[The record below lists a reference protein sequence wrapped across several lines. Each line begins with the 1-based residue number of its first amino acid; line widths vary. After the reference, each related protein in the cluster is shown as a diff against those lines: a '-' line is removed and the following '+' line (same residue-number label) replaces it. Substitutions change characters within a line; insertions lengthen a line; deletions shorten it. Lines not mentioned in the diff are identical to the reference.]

1 MIRTFAI
8 TIVALAF
15 VACSPKKQSLVKTL
29 EKTNTVEEAL
39 ELREKHPEW
48 DVEITEAATD
58 GRPPSAV
65 LQRMIDGE
73 VLQLPD
79 STGPYHKVVS
89 LTEVTQYN
97 MRYIFFDPEKI
108 SQESIDAIRKD
119 ITKRFLNGQ
128 DFGTLANQF
137 TMDGSTNGGDLG
149 WMNESALQPEMI
161 EAMKNHQK
169 GQIFPLDI
177 PDKNLHYLFLKVQ
190 DERTILRMFMVK
202 VSEKQE

>member
-1 MIRTFAI
+1 MIRIYAI
-8 TIVALAF
+8 GLIILAG

-48 DVEITEAATD
+48 NVEVTEAATD
-58 GRPPSAV
+58 GRAPSPV

-79 STGPYHKVVS
+79 STGPYHKIVS
-89 LTEVTQYN
+89 LTEITQYN
-97 MRYIFFDPEKI
+97 MRYIYFDPKKL

-119 ITKRFLNGQ
+119 ITKRFLEGQ
-128 DFGTLANQF
+128 EFATLANQF

-149 WMNESALQPEMI
+149 WMNEPDLRPEMI
-161 EAMKNHQK
+161 SAMKEHKK
-169 GQIFPLDI
+169 GQIFPVDI
-177 PDKNLHYLFLKVQ
+177 PEENLHYLFLKVQ

-202 VSEKQE
+202 VSEKQK